1 MSSPPPRT
9 SLPPFVPWL
18 VAGVLLF
25 GVAAF
30 AGFGAAYI
38 VASANAVPTVDPAL
52 LPSPTP
58 RPTNSRP
65 PVSPT
70 PVTSPTSTP
79 AASPAPSLS
88 PTEPAGASPSAS
100 SAPTPAATPISYV
113 VKRGDT
119 LSSIAAQFGV
129 TWQSIVDLNHL
140 DNPNHIEPGQVL
152 LIPVP

>member
-1 MSSPPPRT
+1 
-9 SLPPFVPWL
+9 VPWL

-30 AGFGAAYI
+30 SGFGAAYL

-52 LPSPTP
+52 LPSPTA
-58 RPTNSRP
+58 RPTSSRP

-70 PVTSPTSTP
+70 PVTSPTTTP
-79 AASPAPSLS
+79 EASPTPTASPA
-88 PTEPAGASPSAS
+88 ASPSAS
-100 SAPTPAATPISYV
+100 TAPSPAATPIRYV
-113 VKRGDT
+113 VKHGDT

-129 TWQSIVDLNHL
+129 TVQAIVDLNHL
-140 DNPNHIEPGQVL
+140 DNPNHIEVGQVL

>member
-9 SLPPFVPWL
+9 PLPPFVPWL

-58 RPTNSRP
+58 RPTSSRP

-70 PVTSPTSTP
+70 PVLSPMSP
-79 AASPAPSLS
+79 AASPTPTTS
-88 PTEPAGASPSAS
+88 PTQSGGASPSAS
-100 SAPTPAATPISYV
+100 TAPSPEATPIRYV
-113 VKRGDT
+113 VKRGDR

-129 TWQSIVDLNHL
+129 TIQAIVDLNHL
-140 DNPNHIEPGQVL
+140 DNPDHIEIGQVL

>member
-38 VASANAVPTVDPAL
+38 VASANAVPSVDPAL

-58 RPTNSRP
+58 RPTSSRP
-65 PVSPT
+65 PASPT
-70 PVTSPTSTP
+70 PVTSPSTSP
-79 AASPAPSLS
+79 EASPT
-88 PTEPAGASPSAS
+88 PTESAGASPSAS
-100 SAPTPAATPISYV
+100 TAPSPEATPIRYV
-113 VKRGDT
+113 VKRGDR

-129 TWQSIVDLNHL
+129 TIQAIVDLNHL
-140 DNPNHIEPGQVL
+140 DNPDHIEVGQVL

>member
-1 MSSPPPRT
+1 
-9 SLPPFVPWL
+9 VPWL

-30 AGFGAAYI
+30 AGFGAAYL
-38 VASANAVPTVDPAL
+38 VASANAVSAVDPAL

-58 RPTNSRP
+58 RPTESRP

-70 PVTSPTSTP
+70 PITFPTPTVTPSPTPT
-79 AASPAPSLS
+79 AP
-88 PTEPAGASPSAS
+88 PTESAGASPSAS
-100 SAPTPAATPISYV
+100 TAPSPEATPIRYV

-129 TWQSIVDLNHL
+129 TTQAIVDLNNL
-140 DNPNHIEPGQVL
+140 TNPDHIEVGQVL